1 MTSVDLSMVFISIL
15 TSITEIRR
23 RGVYRQIRNVDSKIS
38 VCFLRQMSQSEIW
51 EIAVET
57 PSN

>member
-1 MTSVDLSMVFISIL
+1 MVFISIL